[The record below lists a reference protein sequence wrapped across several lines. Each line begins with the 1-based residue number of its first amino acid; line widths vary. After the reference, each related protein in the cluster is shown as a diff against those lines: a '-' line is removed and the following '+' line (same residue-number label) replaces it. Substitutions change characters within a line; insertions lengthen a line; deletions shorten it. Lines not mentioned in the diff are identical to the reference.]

1 MRRVH
6 WKPSRVSSARSVPM
20 RSAAWPGAVPA
31 ASTRSTSA
39 GTMSPGTI
47 GRCQRSWRKAAE
59 WRVALRDVDL
69 RAAEAGAPLV
79 DPAQA
84 DVEGAGGDALEPV
97 VERRAHGEAALVQ
110 LLRAVVA
117 LEVLADFLEVVRRE
131 RGLAGRIAAG
141 DDRPRLGLGG
151 GLGGEEAFVGHP
163 IERVVAP
170 AERCRRVDVG
180 ALPGVA
186 LQDAGDHRRLFDR
199 QVLDRLAEV
208 QLRRRLDAVGAVAEV
223 HLVAVEREDLLLG
236 VALLDLHRQQQL
248 LDLALPGLLVGEEQL
263 AGELLGQRAGA
274 AGLAH
279 LDQVGDDGAGQPG
292 EAQAEVLEEAG
303 VLGGQDGLAHLQRD
317 VVVAQDHATLDR
329 ELADHGRRRGRARG

>member
-1 MRRVH
+1 
-6 WKPSRVSSARSVPM
+6 M

-39 GTMSPGTI
+39 GTMSPGDHRPLPALVAV
-47 GRCQRSWRKAAE
+47 GAE
-59 WRVALRDVDL
+59 RRVALRDVDL
-69 RAAEAGAPLV
+69 RPAEAGAPLV

-84 DVEGAGGDALEPV
+84 DVEGPGGDALEPA
-97 VERRAHGEAALVQ
+97 VERRAHGEAALVE
-110 LLRAVVA
+110 LLGAVAA
-117 LEVLADFLEVVRRE
+117 LEVLAHFLEVVRRE
-131 RGLAGRIAAG
+131 AGLARRIAAG

-151 GLGGEEAFVGHP
+151 RVGGEEAFVGHP
-163 IERVVAP
+163 VERVVAP
-170 AERCRRVDVG
+170 PERCRRVDVG

-186 LQDAGDHRRLFDR
+186 LQDAGDHRRLVDR

-208 QLRRRLDAVGAVAEV
+208 ELRRRLDAVGAVAEV

-236 VALLDLHRQQQL
+236 VALLDLHREQQL

-292 EAQAEVLEEAG
+292 EAQPEVLEEAG
-303 VLGGQDGLAHLQRD
+303 VLGGEDGLAHLQRD
-317 VVVAQDHATLDR
+317 VVVAQRPRGARPRT
-329 ELADHGRRRGRARG
+329 RRPRSGRGRARG